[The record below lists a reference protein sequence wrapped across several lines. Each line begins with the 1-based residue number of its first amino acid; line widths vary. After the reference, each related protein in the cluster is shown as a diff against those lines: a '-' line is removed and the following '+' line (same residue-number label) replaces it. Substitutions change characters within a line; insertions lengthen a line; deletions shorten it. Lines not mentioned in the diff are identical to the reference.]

1 MGELGINAWGLAVQ
15 LVAFIAFILLFWK
28 YALGPITNML
38 DERSRRISESMAAAE
53 AMKAE
58 MARASVRNEEILVE
72 ARQQAQQII
81 SQARDVSEATI
92 ARAQKEAG
100 EQAEE
105 YLSRAQATL
114 RQETEQARL
123 QLRQEL
129 ADLAVMAAGRIVR
142 KELDPA
148 AQSRL
153 IEETLAEATVPTG
166 RPKGVGKS
174 ARLPTNRCPKGKD
187 TRGQQRGKTVRT
199 SDLQSWSGAGD
210 ARHLGRGSGDAL
222 PRRRRRPD
230 RDLSDQPERRR
241 GAPDRGAGNL
251 AQPQCADRSA

>member
-1 MGELGINAWGLAVQ
+1 VGELGLNLPGLLVQ
-15 LVAFIAFILLFWK
+15 LVAFLVFIVLFWK

-38 DERSRRISESMAAAE
+38 DERSRRISESMQAAE
-53 AMKAE
+53 NMKQE
-58 MARASVRNEEILVE
+58 MAAASVRNEEILAE

-81 SQARDVSEATI
+81 SQAREVSEATV

-100 EQAEE
+100 EQADE
-105 YLSRAQATL
+105 YLARAQATL

-153 IEETLAEATVPTG
+153 IEETLAEAAVPADG
-166 RPKGVGKS
+166 R
-174 ARLPTNRCPKGKD
+174 R
-187 TRGQQRGKTVRT
+187 
-199 SDLQSWSGAGD
+199 
-210 ARHLGRGSGDAL
+210 
-222 PRRRRRPD
+222 
-230 RDLSDQPERRR
+230 
-241 GAPDRGAGNL
+241 
-251 AQPQCADRSA
+251 

>member
-153 IEETLAEATVPTG
+153 IEETLAEATGPDG
-166 RPKGVGKS
+166 SRSVG
-174 ARLPTNRCPKGKD
+174 
-187 TRGQQRGKTVRT
+187 TR
-199 SDLQSWSGAGD
+199 
-210 ARHLGRGSGDAL
+210 
-222 PRRRRRPD
+222 
-230 RDLSDQPERRR
+230 
-241 GAPDRGAGNL
+241 
-251 AQPQCADRSA
+251 

>member
-1 MGELGINAWGLAVQ
+1 MGELGIDPWGLAVQ
-15 LVAFIAFILLFWK
+15 LVAFLIFIYLFWR

-38 DERSRRISESMAAAE
+38 DERSRRISESMAAAD
-53 AMKAE
+53 AMKEE
-58 MARASVRNEEILVE
+58 MARAGVRNEEILSE

-81 SQARDVSEATI
+81 SQAREVSESTI
-92 ARAQKEAG
+92 ARAQKEAD

-148 AQSRL
+148 AQSRI
-153 IEETLAEATVPTG
+153 IEETLAEATVTDG
-166 RPKGVGKS
+166 SRSVGS
-174 ARLPTNRCPKGKD
+174 R
-187 TRGQQRGKTVRT
+187 
-199 SDLQSWSGAGD
+199 
-210 ARHLGRGSGDAL
+210 
-222 PRRRRRPD
+222 
-230 RDLSDQPERRR
+230 
-241 GAPDRGAGNL
+241 
-251 AQPQCADRSA
+251 

>member
-1 MGELGINAWGLAVQ
+1 MGALGIDPWGLAVQ
-15 LVAFIAFILLFWK
+15 IVAFLIFIYLFWR

-38 DERSRRISESMAAAE
+38 DERSRRISESMAAAD

-81 SQARDVSEATI
+81 GQAREVSEATI
-92 ARAQKEAG
+92 NRAQKEAG

-105 YLSRAQATL
+105 YLARAQATL

-153 IEETLAEATVPTG
+153 IEETLAEATGPDGSRLVGQSVSIYPTY
-166 RPKGVGKS
+166 
-174 ARLPTNRCPKGKD
+174 RLTD
-187 TRGQQRGKTVRT
+187 
-199 SDLQSWSGAGD
+199 
-210 ARHLGRGSGDAL
+210 
-222 PRRRRRPD
+222 
-230 RDLSDQPERRR
+230 
-241 GAPDRGAGNL
+241 
-251 AQPQCADRSA
+251 

>member
-1 MGELGINAWGLAVQ
+1 MGELGIDAWGLAVQ
-15 LVAFIAFILLFWK
+15 LVAFLIFIYLFWR

-38 DERSRRISESMAAAE
+38 DERSRRISESMATAD

-58 MARASVRNEEILVE
+58 MARASVRNEEILTE

-81 SQARDVSEATI
+81 GQAREVSESTI
-92 ARAQKEAG
+92 SRAQQEAG

-153 IEETLAEATVPTG
+153 IEETLAEATVADG
-166 RPKGVGKS
+166 SRSVG
-174 ARLPTNRCPKGKD
+174 
-187 TRGQQRGKTVRT
+187 
-199 SDLQSWSGAGD
+199 
-210 ARHLGRGSGDAL
+210 
-222 PRRRRRPD
+222 
-230 RDLSDQPERRR
+230 
-241 GAPDRGAGNL
+241 
-251 AQPQCADRSA
+251 